1 MKYLKEEKGKVCFR
15 IWLESCVVISSPDIR
30 FLRIKKIVVIE
41 ANGLGVILE
50 DERIQRQSE
59 G

>member
-1 MKYLKEEKGKVCFR
+1 MKYLKAEKGKVCSR
-15 IWLESCVVISSPDIR
+15 ILLETCVVISSPDIR

-50 DERIQRQSE
+50 HERIQRQSE